1 MSLFFAN
8 LLNPAAVIAAEP
20 AHRTSQRRSL
30 ANLLGALLGATPLV
44 LCGLNTASAQESALP
59 VNDSAQSQ
67 QQAAPVPAAPAAS
80 AAAKSEIVK
89 PPVQNSALDGALF
102 YQILI
107 AEVQANAGDAGSA
120 YQLYLDAARRHQIGQ
135 LYQRAVEIALRGRA
149 GEQALTAAKAWR
161 QALPQSREASEYT
174 AQILLALG
182 RTSDLAA
189 PLRTLIQLTPAPQQ
203 PQVIAGLPR
212 SVARLADKKA
222 AAQVIDEATQP
233 WRQPPLELAEAWS
246 ASAEGWMQA
255 KDNDKSLA
263 ALNKAIALKP
273 SLTNA
278 GLIAIDLMGQA
289 PEAENIVKAQL
300 ARPDAPALVRLAY
313 GRKLAGTQR
322 YTESAEQLEQLL
334 KEQPDQMGTWITL
347 AAVRLE
353 LKQVDQ
359 AEAALQPVLKRAS
372 TSTEKPAA
380 GANGNTASNT
390 PAPDANDVEQAYL
403 LMAQIAEQRNQ
414 LPQAA
419 AWLDRADPKHERLN
433 IQAQRARLLVKQG
446 KIADARKLIRELPET
461 EPRDA
466 VMKYQAEAQLLRDAR
481 LWDEAYKVLDE
492 ATRRFPDDSDL
503 LYDQAMLGERLHKY
517 TDMEVQLRKV
527 MELAP
532 DNPNAFNALGYS
544 LADRGIRLDEARTL
558 IKKALELRPGDPF
571 ITDSL
576 GWLEFRAG
584 NTTEAVRLLNEAYQ
598 SRPDPEIAAH
608 LGEVLWNQSKQE
620 EARQLWLEALK
631 REPDND
637 TLKDTLARF
646 KIKP

>member
-1 MSLFFAN
+1 MSLSFAN
-8 LLNPAAVIAAEP
+8 L
-20 AHRTSQRRSL
+20 
-30 ANLLGALLGATPLV
+30 
-44 LCGLNTASAQESALP
+44 
-59 VNDSAQSQ
+59 
-67 QQAAPVPAAPAAS
+67 S
-80 AAAKSEIVK
+80 AAASRPEATTAMLRRPRLAAAAALAAGTLALGCLSTAFAQDNAAAPPEDASPGAKTPLALK
-89 PPVQNSALDGALF
+89 PPAQNSAMDGALF
-102 YQILI
+102 YQILV

-120 YQLYLDAARRHQIGQ
+120 YQLYLESARRHQISQ

-161 QALPQSREASEYT
+161 QAMPQSREASEYA

-189 PLRTLIQLTPAPQQ
+189 PLRTLIQLTPTPQQ
-203 PQVIAGLPR
+203 PQVLASLPR
-212 SVARLADKKA
+212 TVARLSDKRA

-233 WRQPPLELAEAWS
+233 WRQPPLELAEAWA

-255 KDNDKSLA
+255 KDYDKSMA
-263 ALNKAIALKP
+263 ALDKAATLKP
-273 SLTNA
+273 SLPNS
-278 GLIAIDLMGQA
+278 GLIAIDLMNID
-289 PEAENIVKAQL
+289 PRAEQFVRRQL
-300 ARPDAPALVRLAY
+300 ARTDAPSLVRLAY

-322 YTESAEQLEQLL
+322 YAESAEQLEQLL
-334 KEQPDQMGTWITL
+334 AAQPDQMGTWVTL

-353 LKQVDQ
+353 LKQLDK
-359 AEAALQPVLKRAS
+359 AEAALQPLL
-372 TSTEKPAA
+372 KPAPS
-380 GANGNTASNT
+380 GDKANPAA
-390 PAPDANDVEQAYL
+390 APDANDVEQAYL
-403 LMAQIAEQRNQ
+403 LMSQIAEQRNQ
-414 LPQAA
+414 LAQSS

-446 KIADARKLIRELPET
+446 KIAEARKLIRDLPET

-466 VMKYQAEAQLLRDAR
+466 VMKVQAEAQLLRDVR
-481 LWDEAYKVLDE
+481 QWEEAYKVLGE
-492 ATRRFPDDSDL
+492 GATRFPEDSDL
-503 LYDQAMLGERLHKY
+503 LYDQAMLGERLKKF
-517 TDMEVQLRKV
+517 TEMEAQLRKV
-527 MELAP
+527 MEMAP

-558 IKKALELRPGDPF
+558 IKKALELRPGDAF

-584 NTTEAVRLLNEAYQ
+584 NGAEALRVLNEAYQ
-598 SRPDPEIAAH
+598 ARPDPEIAAH
-608 LGEVLWNQSKQE
+608 LGEVLWSQGKQD

-637 TLKDTLARF
+637 TLKDTLTRF

>member
-1 MSLFFAN
+1 MSLSFAN
-8 LLNPAAVIAAEP
+8 LSALAFRAATAPAA
-20 AHRTSQRRSL
+20 RRRSRSSSL
-30 ANLLGALLGATPLV
+30 AATLGAGTLA
-44 LCGLNTASAQESALP
+44 LCGLSTAFAQG
-59 VNDSAQSQ
+59 
-67 QQAAPVPAAPAAS
+67 QAASPPSKAGS
-80 AAAKSEIVK
+80 AAVTSVVAK
-89 PPVQNSALDGALF
+89 PTVQNSAMDGALF
-102 YQILI
+102 YQILV
-107 AEVQANAGDAGSA
+107 AEVQANRGDAGSA
-120 YQLYLDAARRHQIGQ
+120 YQLYLESARRHQIGQ

-161 QALPQSREASEYT
+161 QAMPHSKEASEYT

-189 PLRTLIQLTPAPQQ
+189 PLRTLIQLTPTPQQ
-203 PQVIAGLPR
+203 PQVLASLPR
-212 SVARLADKKA
+212 TVARLNDKRA

-255 KDNDKSLA
+255 KDYDKSMA
-263 ALNKAIALKP
+263 ALEKAVALKP
-273 SLTNA
+273 SLPNP
-278 GLIAIDLMGQA
+278 GLIAIDLMNID
-289 PEAENIVKAQL
+289 PRAEQFVKQQL
-300 ARPDAPALVRLAY
+300 ARPDAPSLVRLAY

-322 YTESAEQLEQLL
+322 YVESAEQLEQLL
-334 KEQPDQMGTWITL
+334 ATQPDQMGTWVTL

-353 LKQVDQ
+353 LKQLDK
-359 AEAALQPVLKRAS
+359 AEAALQPVLNPTPGNNKAA
-372 TSTEKPAA
+372 TS
-380 GANGNTASNT
+380 NVT
-390 PAPDANDVEQAYL
+390 PPDANDTEQAYL
-403 LMAQIAEQRNQ
+403 LMSQIAEQRNQ
-414 LPQAA
+414 LAQSS

-446 KIADARKLIRELPET
+446 KIAEARKLIRELPET

-466 VMKYQAEAQLLRDAR
+466 VMKVQAEAQLLRDAR
-481 LWDEAYKVLDE
+481 QWDEAYKVLGD
-492 ATRRFPDDSDL
+492 ATKRFPDDSDL
-503 LYDQAMLGERLHKY
+503 LYDQAMLGERLNKF
-517 TDMEVQLRKV
+517 TEMEAQLRKV
-527 MELAP
+527 MEMAP

-558 IKKALELRPGDPF
+558 IKKALELRPGDAF

-584 NTTEAVRLLNEAYQ
+584 NGAEALRILNEAYQ

-608 LGEVLWNQSKQE
+608 LGEVLWSQGKQD
-620 EARQLWLEALK
+620 EARQLWLDALK

-637 TLKDTLARF
+637 TLKETLTRF

>member
-1 MSLFFAN
+1 MSLSFAN
-8 LLNPAAVIAAEP
+8 LSALASRAAATHAS
-20 AHRTSQRRSL
+20 RLRSRSSSL
-30 ANLLGALLGATPLV
+30 AATLGAGTLA
-44 LCGLNTASAQESALP
+44 LCGLSTAFAQDNA
-59 VNDSAQSQ
+59 
-67 QQAAPVPAAPAAS
+67 AAPPSNAAS
-80 AAAKSEIVK
+80 TAPSSVVAK
-89 PPVQNSALDGALF
+89 PPVQNSSMDGALF
-102 YQILI
+102 YQILV

-120 YQLYLDAARRHQIGQ
+120 YQLYLESARRHQIGQ

-161 QALPQSREASEYT
+161 QAMPQSKEASEYT

-189 PLRTLIQLTPAPQQ
+189 PLRTLIQLTPTPQQ
-203 PQVIAGLPR
+203 PQVLASLPR
-212 SVARLADKKA
+212 TVARLNDKRA

-255 KDNDKSLA
+255 KDYDKSMA
-263 ALNKAIALKP
+263 ALEKAVALKP
-273 SLTNA
+273 SLPNP
-278 GLIAIDLMGQA
+278 GLIAIDLMNID
-289 PEAENIVKAQL
+289 PRAEQFVKQQL
-300 ARPDAPALVRLAY
+300 ARPDAPSLVRLAY

-322 YTESAEQLEQLL
+322 YAESAEQLEQLL
-334 KEQPDQMGTWITL
+334 ATQPDQMGTWVTL

-353 LKQVDQ
+353 LKQLDK
-359 AEAALQPVLKRAS
+359 AEAALQPVLNQAPEGNK
-372 TSTEKPAA
+372 TAA
-380 GANGNTASNT
+380 T
-390 PAPDANDVEQAYL
+390 PNAAAPDANDIEQAYL
-403 LMAQIAEQRNQ
+403 LMSQIAEQRNQ
-414 LPQAA
+414 LTQSS

-466 VMKYQAEAQLLRDAR
+466 VMKVQAEAQLLRDAR
-481 LWDEAYKVLDE
+481 QWEEAYKVLGD
-492 ATRRFPDDSDL
+492 ATKRFPDDSDL
-503 LYDQAMLGERLHKY
+503 LYDQAMLGERLNKF
-517 TDMEVQLRKV
+517 TEMEAQLRKV
-527 MELAP
+527 MEMAP

-558 IKKALELRPGDPF
+558 IKKALELRPGDAF

-584 NTTEAVRLLNEAYQ
+584 NGAEALRILNEAYQ

-608 LGEVLWNQSKQE
+608 LGEVLWSQGKQD
-620 EARQLWLEALK
+620 EARQLWLDSIK

-637 TLKDTLARF
+637 TLKETMTRF